1 MNKYKA
7 QRELSLRERSAESS
21 GLGGTRLFTP
31 SGWLGALWPGR
42 DWRLDRSALRWFARA
57 NRRRFERSLVFLILC
72 LGLLVYLPS
81 PPAFSAG
88 EVREPQVAGGFYPAD
103 PQELDR
109 MIKAF
114 LSNVRDSPRVDEEI
128 GAVIVPHA
136 GYVYSGQ
143 VAAYA
148 YKQIIDRDIDTV
160 ILLGP
165 FHRALFEGAS
175 VWQSGTWETPLGKV
189 EVDFEL
195 ASAILKQNEK
205 LKFIPQAHLGEHS
218 IEVQIPFLQE
228 VLKNF
233 KIVPIAVSDDSPEN
247 CRLLASAILNAIQ
260 GKKVLIVVSTDM
272 SHYHP
277 EEKAQIMDRLVLDRL
292 GEKNANGLFD
302 DLAGHKGELCGSAG
316 VLTLLEMANRMGG
329 MELQVLKYATSG
341 DVTGD
346 KKAVVGYGA
355 SILYRK
361 PTGENTDMLNPE
373 QQKELLKVARQTIE
387 TYLATGKMPE
397 IQTADSFLKEK
408 RAAFV
413 TLREH
418 GELRGCIGST
428 VATEPLYLAVRN
440 MAVESAIHD
449 PRFMPVRK
457 DGVKNLTIEISVLSL
472 PQRVKSADE
481 IIIGKHGVIV
491 SKGGRSGLFLPK
503 VADETGWSK
512 EKFLSE
518 LCYQKADLSP
528 DAWKDPSTALFVFT
542 AQEFGEKENS

>member
-1 MNKYKA
+1 M
-7 QRELSLRERSAESS
+7 
-21 GLGGTRLFTP
+21 
-31 SGWLGALWPGR
+31 
-42 DWRLDRSALRWFARA
+42 
-57 NRRRFERSLVFLILC
+57 
-72 LGLLVYLPS
+72 
-81 PPAFSAG
+81 
-88 EVREPQVAGGFYPAD
+88 AGGFYPAD

-109 MIKAF
+109 MLKAF
-114 LSNVRDSPRVDEEI
+114 LSNVRDSPRVNEEV
-128 GAVIVPHA
+128 GAIIVPHA

-148 YKQIIDRDIDTV
+148 YKQIVDRDIETV

-165 FHRALFEGAS
+165 FHRALFQGAS

-189 EVDFEL
+189 EVDSEL

-233 KIVPIAVSDDSPEN
+233 KIVPIAVSDDSPGN
-247 CRLLASAILNAIQ
+247 CRLLAGAILNAIQ

-277 EEKAQIMDRLVLDRL
+277 EEKARIMDRLVLDRL
-292 GEKNANGLFD
+292 VERNANGLFD
-302 DLAGHKGELCGSAG
+302 DLAGRRGELCGSAG
-316 VLTLLEMANRMGG
+316 VLTLLEIINHMGG
-329 MELQVLKYATSG
+329 IELQVLKYATSG

-361 PTGENTDMLNPE
+361 PTGEKTDMLNPE
-373 QQKELLKVARQTIE
+373 QQKELLQIARQTIE
-387 TYLATGKMPE
+387 TYLATGKMPK
-397 IQTADSFLKEK
+397 IQTADSFLREK

-428 VATEPLYLAVRN
+428 AATEPLFVAVRN
-440 MAVESAIHD
+440 MAVESALHD

-457 DGVKNLTIEISVLSL
+457 DDVKNLTIEISVLGL
-472 PQRVKSADE
+472 PQKVKSADE
-481 IIIGKHGVIV
+481 IILGKHGVIV

-518 LCYQKADLSP
+518 LCYQKAGLSP

-542 AQEFGEKENS
+542 AQEFGEKDNP